1 MDTRSGHDW
10 TYTNTRPFWARP
22 VLGRRMFF
30 RHLASAVGGYFL
42 LPGRPAEVVARAAV
56 TPKGTAKNV
65 IFILLQGAPS
75 HIDTFDLKEG
85 AWTPR
90 AFNPTTYGDIRF
102 PQGLMPNL
110 AEMMPDL
117 ALVRSIRAKAVVH
130 SLMQTWLQIGR
141 NPTSALAKISPHIG
155 SVVSIERGGTS
166 SKLPAFVSLNGT
178 PAAGSGYFPAVH
190 SPFLVTAGNTLPNT
204 QHSAGI
210 PRFTARSALL
220 ENIDA
225 QMRIT
230 QEIGDGVAEMTAWNE
245 KARGLMYNPDVD
257 RIFQLSND
265 ERVRFG
271 NSGFGNACLVAR
283 NLLRANLGT
292 RFVQI
297 NFGSWDHHANIYS
310 ATAQLTPMARQ
321 FDTGLANLIKDLKS
335 ANQFDETLIFAMGE
349 FGRTVG
355 APNSSAG
362 RDHHP
367 QQAALFAGGGVRGGQ
382 AIGASDAAGANIAQP
397 GWSRNREINNEDL
410 EATLYSALGID
421 WTTTRRDDP
430 LGRGFEYVPFADRDQ
445 YGPVHELF
453 G

>member
-1 MDTRSGHDW
+1 MDGQSW
-10 TYTNTRPFWARP
+10 THSNTKPFWARP

-42 LPGRPAEVVARAAV
+42 VPGRPGEMVAKAAV
-56 TPKGTAKNV
+56 TPMGTAKNV

-75 HIDTFDLKEG
+75 HTDTFDLKEG
-85 AWTPR
+85 SWTPR
-90 AFNPTTYGDIRF
+90 TFNPTSYGDIRF
-102 PQGLMPNL
+102 PQGLMPSL
-110 AEMMPDL
+110 AEMINDF
-117 ALVRSIRAKAVVH
+117 ALVRSLRAKAVVH

-155 SVVSIERGGTS
+155 SVVSIERGGTA

-178 PAAGSGYFPAVH
+178 PAAGSGYMPAVH
-190 SPFLVTAGNTLPNT
+190 APFLITAGNALPNT

-210 PRFTARSALL
+210 PRFTTRTALL

-245 KARGLMYNPDVD
+245 RARGLMYNPDVD
-257 RIFQLSND
+257 RVFQLSND
-265 ERVRFG
+265 ERTRFG
-271 NSGFGNACLVAR
+271 NNGFGNACLVAR
-283 NLLRANLGT
+283 NLLRSNLGT

-297 NFGSWDHHANIYS
+297 NFGSWDHHTNIY
-310 ATAQLTPMARQ
+310 AANAQLTPMARQ
-321 FDTGLANLIKDLKS
+321 FDTGLSNLINDLKAANL
-335 ANQFDETLIFAMGE
+335 FDETLIFAMGE

-355 APNSSAG
+355 PPNSSAG

-367 QQAALFAGGGVRGGQ
+367 QQAALFAGGGVRGGR
-382 AIGASDAAGANIAQP
+382 AIGVTDAAGGNIVQS
-397 GWSRNREINNEDL
+397 GWSRQREINNEDL
-410 EATLYSALGID
+410 EATIYSALGID

-445 YGPVHELF
+445 YGPVNELF